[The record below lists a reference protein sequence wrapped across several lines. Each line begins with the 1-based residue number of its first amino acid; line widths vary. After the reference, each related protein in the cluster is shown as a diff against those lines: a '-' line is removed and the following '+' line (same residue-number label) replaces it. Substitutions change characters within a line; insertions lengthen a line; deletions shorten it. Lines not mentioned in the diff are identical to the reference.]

1 MSIGFGVTCFLEF
14 AALRWAGWP
23 LLPVGYV
30 ACYGAFIGNAWFS
43 IFVGWLAQ
51 LVVVRLGGASLFQ
64 KLRPLFIGIIFGEGL
79 AAGVWLIVNAIIVM
93 NGGESQAVKFL
104 L

>member
-1 MSIGFGVTCFLEF
+1 MGIGFGLTVFLEV
-14 AALRWAGWP
+14 AALRWASWP

-30 ACYGAFIGNAWFS
+30 AGYGAFVGNAWLS
-43 IFVGWLAQ
+43 IFVGWIAQ
-51 LVVVRLGGASLFQ
+51 LLVVRLGGASLFQ
-64 KLRPLFIGIIFGEGL
+64 KARPFFIGIIFGEGL
-79 AAGVWLIVNAIIVM
+79 AAGLWLIVNAIIVL